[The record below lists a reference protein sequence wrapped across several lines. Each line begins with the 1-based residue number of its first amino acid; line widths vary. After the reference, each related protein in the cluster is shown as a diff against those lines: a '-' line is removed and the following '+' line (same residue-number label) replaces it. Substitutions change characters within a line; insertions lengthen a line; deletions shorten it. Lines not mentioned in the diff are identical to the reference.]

1 MARKITLT
9 FLDEKV
15 ARTSGWPL
23 RYAARQLGIWPDKT
37 NHELYRYFVHWLDQ
51 SKYRLSTVW
60 RNGRKLW
67 RIFLVGYT
75 PNEQITTAVNK
86 LAGDGNDDVVID
98 YRRVLDR
105 VQFRFKGQTDDD
117 FRRTFYH
124 NMSSSLLPESG
135 DHNYWTKF
143 LTDDIDGIATHPP
156 TIPSAHGKVFK
167 AGFDADT
174 EI

>member
-15 ARTSGWPL
+15 AKTTGWPL
-23 RYAARQLGIWPDKT
+23 RYAARQLGIWSDKT
-37 NHELYRYFVHWLDQ
+37 NHELYRHFVHWLDQ

-75 PNEQITTAVNK
+75 INEQITTAVNE
-86 LAGDGNDDVVID
+86 LAGDGDDDVAID
-98 YRRVLDR
+98 YRRVLDL
-105 VQFRFKGQTDDD
+105 VHFRFKGQTDDD

-124 NMSSSLLPESG
+124 NMSVSLLPESN

-156 TIPSAHGKVFK
+156 ALPSAHGKVFK
-167 AGFDADT
+167 AGGQC
-174 EI
+174 

>member
-1 MARKITLT
+1 MISR
-9 FLDEKV
+9 
-15 ARTSGWPL
+15 
-23 RYAARQLGIWPDKT
+23 
-37 NHELYRYFVHWLDQ
+37 
-51 SKYRLSTVW
+51 TVW
-60 RNGRKLW
+60 ERKQKTW
-67 RIFLVGYT
+67 RLFLAGYSI
-75 PNEQITTAVNK
+75 NNQITTVINK
-86 LAGDGNDDVVID
+86 LAGDGDDDVAID
-98 YRRVLDR
+98 YRSILALVN
-105 VQFRFKGQTDDD
+105 FRNENQDDDD

-124 NMSSSLLPESG
+124 NMSSSLLPESA